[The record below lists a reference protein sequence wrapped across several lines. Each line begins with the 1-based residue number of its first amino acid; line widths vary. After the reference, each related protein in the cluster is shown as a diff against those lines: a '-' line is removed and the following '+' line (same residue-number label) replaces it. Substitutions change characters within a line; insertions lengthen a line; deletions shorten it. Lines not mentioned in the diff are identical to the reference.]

1 MPTRALITSGG
12 GAKGAFTVGAL
23 NALLD
28 MGITRYDFISGT
40 STGALVAAMS
50 VLGKFR
56 ELEMIYLNVNNDN
69 ILKKQNIVDN
79 ILAEKPF
86 VYDTDPL
93 LQMIEKH
100 ITDDAFQQII
110 ASPTVLCLTAIS
122 LQTGRIT
129 VFSTKNIPS
138 TTFYD
143 VSLITTKKQLH
154 DALLASSSQA
164 GFLKPV
170 TMQTGSSQGQPIF
183 QQFVDGGNRDV
194 IPSRV
199 VTDLQPDEI
208 YVLSNNP
215 ATLFQGEADYSKS
228 SVITVILRAISI
240 FIQDVRE
247 NDVAVLEEYRNR
259 TATKLFRIEPG
270 QDLDPAHPTGLNFDS
285 NAMMVWMG
293 MGRRKANSVV
303 TVADRPLRPF

>member
-23 NALLD
+23 NALAD
-28 MGITRYDFISGT
+28 MGINHYDIISGT
-40 STGALVAAMS
+40 STGALLSALS
-50 VLGKFR
+50 VLGRFSD
-56 ELEMIYLNVNNDN
+56 LQTIYLSVNNDD

-79 ILAEKPF
+79 ILNNRPF

-93 LQMIEKH
+93 LGMINHH
-100 ITDDAFQQII
+100 ITDEVFDEIM
-110 ASPTVLCLTAIS
+110 ASPTLLCLTAIS
-122 LQTGRIT
+122 LQTGKIT

-138 TTFYD
+138 TAMYS
-143 VSLITTKKQLH
+143 VSVITTREQLV

-170 TMQTGSSQGQPIF
+170 SIETVNDRGQTVVE
-183 QQFVDGGNRDV
+183 QFVDGGNRDV

-199 VTDLQPDEI
+199 VTDLAPDEI

-215 ATLFQGEADYSKS
+215 STLFPGDEDYSQT
-228 SVITVILRAISI
+228 SVINVILRAISI

-247 NDVAVLEEYRNR
+247 NDLAVLEEYKER
-259 TATKLFRIEPG
+259 TNAKVFRIEPRH
-270 QDLDPAHPTGLNFDS
+270 DLDPAHPTGLNF
-285 NAMMVWMG
+285 NRTIMTVWMG
-293 MGRRKANSVV
+293 QGRSKANEVV